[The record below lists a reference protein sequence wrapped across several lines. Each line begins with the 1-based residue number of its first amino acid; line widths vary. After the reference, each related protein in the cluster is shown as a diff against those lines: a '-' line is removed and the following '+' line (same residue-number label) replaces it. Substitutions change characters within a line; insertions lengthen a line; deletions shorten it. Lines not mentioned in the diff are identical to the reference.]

1 MADPYVGEIRMFAG
15 TFAPVNWAFCNG
27 QTVAIADYDTLF
39 NLIGTTYGGDG
50 ETSFNLPDLRGRA
63 PMHQGGGF
71 ALGQMGGEEQVT
83 LSSQQMP
90 AHTHTLTAN
99 TTAGSSASPSGALL
113 AQTSGGV
120 QLYYEGQATDP
131 MNRAAI
137 LPAGG
142 SQPHDNLQPYL
153 CVNFIISLFGSY
165 PSPT

>member
-1 MADPYVGEIRMFAG
+1 MTDPYVGEIRMFAG
-15 TFAPVNWAFCNG
+15 TFAPVDWAFCNG

-50 ETSFNLPDLRGRA
+50 EASFNLPDLRGRA
-63 PMHQGGGF
+63 PMHQGSGF
-71 ALGQMGGEEQVT
+71 ALGQIGGEEQVT

-90 AHTHTLTAN
+90 THTHTLAAN

-137 LPAGG
+137 LPAGN

-165 PSPT
+165 PTPT